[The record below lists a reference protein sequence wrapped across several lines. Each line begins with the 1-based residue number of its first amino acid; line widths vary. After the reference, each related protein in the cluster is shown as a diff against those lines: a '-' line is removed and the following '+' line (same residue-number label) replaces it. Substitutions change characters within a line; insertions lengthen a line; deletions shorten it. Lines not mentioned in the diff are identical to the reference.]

1 MALLKI
7 ARLGNPVLR
16 ARANEVEPA
25 ELARPDVQ
33 QLIDDMIETM
43 RDAPGVGLAAPQ
55 VHRSM
60 RLFVMDPG
68 DDDDGPRSQL
78 RVVVNPELTF
88 PSDEKMRLWE
98 GCLSIPGLRGE
109 TERWAAVDVA
119 CLDREGRPTRLS
131 FRGYPAA
138 IVQHETDHLDGVLF
152 LARMPDPLEIAF
164 EEEFRRWVRPD
175 ADSES
180 EENL

>member
-7 ARLGNPVLR
+7 ARMGNPVLR
-16 ARANEVEPA
+16 RRASEVDAA

-68 DDDDGPRSQL
+68 VDDDGRSQL
-78 RVVVNPELTF
+78 RVVVNPVLTF
-88 PSDEKMRLWE
+88 PSDERIRLWE
-98 GCLSIPGLRGE
+98 GCLSIPGIRGE
-109 TERWAAVDVA
+109 TERWAAVDVD
-119 CLDREGRPTRLS
+119 CLDREGRATRIS
-131 FRGYPAA
+131 FEGYPAA

-152 LARMPDPLEIAF
+152 FARMPDPLEIAF
-164 EEEFRRWVRPD
+164 EDELSRRTREE
-175 ADSES
+175 AASES
-180 EENL
+180 GETVW

>member
-16 ARANEVEPA
+16 RRANEVEPL

-68 DDDDGPRSQL
+68 EDDDGRSQL

-109 TERWAAVDVA
+109 TERWAAVDVDY
-119 CLDREGRPTRLS
+119 LDREGRPTRLS
-131 FRGYPAA
+131 LQGYPAA

-164 EEEFRRWVRPD
+164 EEEFSRWVRTD
-175 ADSES
+175 DEAEFEES
-180 EENL
+180 L